1 MSMKLQA
8 LLILLAVTTHGVTSQ
23 TTCPAGQFWNTATS
37 ICTPCAAISSTTYS
51 YGGAATAC
59 ASCAPGYTFVTAAT
73 GCRPSPS
80 TGAADTIVS
89 FSADLAET
97 TDAYAVN
104 NRAYVLSSFLWS

>member
-1 MSMKLQA
+1 MNNRKKNESMA
-8 LLILLAVTTHGVTSQ
+8 WWINLLSLFLTQVSSQ
-23 TTCPAGQFWNTATS
+23 TNCPSGQFWNTATS

-59 ASCAPGYTFVTAAT
+59 ASCAPGYTFVSASF
-73 GCRPSPS
+73 GCRPPSS

-104 NRAYVLSSFLWS
+104 NKV